1 MSFDANAR
9 DNVFENLNA
18 GFERLGNARG
28 SWLGIAIVLLLNY
41 LVACAGLTSPSVTVE
56 TGKLR
61 GIELDSVQVFRGIPY
76 AAPPLADLRWRPPQ
90 SAAAW
95 SGVRDA
101 RDFGPMCAQ
110 PDSSMLWFELDNTSE
125 DCLTLN
131 VMTPDTDPKQALPVM
146 VWIHGGGFSQG
157 SGNLPRLNGTTI
169 PSKGVVLVTINYR
182 LAVFGFMAH
191 SALSVDGEP
200 VGNYGLLDAVAALE
214 WVQSNIA
221 SFGGD
226 PKRVTIFGES
236 AGADAVNLLL
246 VMPAAEGLFQ
256 QAISQS
262 SSVGLAPAPRLNE
275 RVGFNAPAEKTADKF
290 IQRLG
295 IGAAED
301 LASALRA
308 LPADQLLGAMTDR
321 DRFPAIVDGRSL
333 PDQPG
338 ILFAEGQHQRVPY
351 ITGGNSWEAS
361 LGLMIGGGFSPKFA
375 ARLVPADQKAR
386 LYPGLSD
393 EQLDE
398 TIFGDLIILS
408 HSRYLATL
416 MQQHGS
422 PVYSYYLSY
431 IAEDRRAR
439 QPGAAHTDDIAFV
452 MNTLSTEP
460 DLASV
465 SERDL
470 TMAALMNDY
479 WVQFART
486 GDPNAPGLP
495 DWPAFQPRR
504 AKLLELGDEIAIRD
518 GLLAERLS
526 YHMARGQ
533 DLLAKS
539 R

>member
-1 MSFDANAR
+1 MTKNR
-9 DNVFENLNA
+9 LLRILQCCFEQPE
-18 GFERLGNARG
+18 FARG
-28 SWLGIAIVLLLNY
+28 LWLAALIG
-41 LVACAGLTSPSVTVE
+41 LVTGLAGCNNQTSPTATVE

-61 GIELDSVQVFRGIPY
+61 GIELDGVQVFRGIPY

-90 SAAAW
+90 TAGAW
-95 SGVRDA
+95 QGVRDA
-101 RDFGPMCAQ
+101 QNFGPMCAQ
-110 PDSSMLWFELDNTSE
+110 PDSSMLWFELDNSSE

-131 VMTPDTDPKQALPVM
+131 IITPDTDPQAALPVM

-169 PSKGVVLVTINYR
+169 ASKGVVLVTINYR

-191 SALSVDGEP
+191 SALAASGEP
-200 VGNYGLLDAVAALE
+200 VGNYGLLDVVAALE
-214 WVQSNIA
+214 WVQRNIA
-221 SFGGD
+221 NFGGD
-226 PKRVTIFGES
+226 AQRVTIFGES

-262 SSVGLAPAPRLNE
+262 SSVGLAPAPRLNK
-275 RVGFNAPAEKTADKF
+275 RVGFNAPAEKTAEKF
-290 IQRLG
+290 IQRLDIAG
-295 IGAAED
+295 GDD

-308 LPADQLLGAMTDR
+308 LPADQLLGAMTER
-321 DRFPAIVDGRSL
+321 DRFPAIVDGQSL

-338 ILFAEGQHQRVPY
+338 ILFAEGRHQRVPY

-386 LYPGLSD
+386 LYPGLSG
-393 EQLDE
+393 ERLDE
-398 TIFGDLIILS
+398 AIFGDLIILS

-416 MQQHGS
+416 MQQHGA

-431 IAEDRRAR
+431 VADDRRAR

-452 MNTLSTEP
+452 MNTLATEP

-470 TMAALMNDY
+470 RMAALMNDY
-479 WVQFART
+479 WVQFAKT
-486 GDPNAPGLP
+486 GDPNASELP
-495 DWPAFQPRR
+495 PWPAFEPRQ
-504 AKLLELGDEIAIRD
+504 AKLLELGDEIVVRD